1 MFYYKKHCSKSSTY
15 AILYTCTWNS
25 ADFLSMPFFSGWPF
39 PLLTTNLGRLW
50 HSKSVWGFLVEHLL
64 CASFWVGQWAP
75 HRPGSFYLSS
85 LLYPQCLA
93 LCLLFSQ
100 CSVSI
105 CGINEGKV
113 KADKERNERE
123 CLSFSCVELNLS
135 GIIYSF
141 VCLFNMFFFLW
152 AVRYMKAGITSLVLH
167 VFSLSDP

>member
-1 MFYYKKHCSKSSTY
+1 M
-15 AILYTCTWNS
+15 WNS

-39 PLLTTNLGRLW
+39 PLLTPNLGCLW
-50 HSKSVWGFLVEHLL
+50 HIKSAWGFLGEHLL
-64 CASFWVGQWAP
+64 CASLWFGQWAP
-75 HRPGSFYLSS
+75 HRPGSFYPSS

-93 LCLLFSQ
+93 LCLPFSW

-105 CGINEGKV
+105 CGINKGKV

-123 CLSFSCVELNLS
+123 CLSFFCVALNLS
-135 GIIYSF
+135 GITYSF